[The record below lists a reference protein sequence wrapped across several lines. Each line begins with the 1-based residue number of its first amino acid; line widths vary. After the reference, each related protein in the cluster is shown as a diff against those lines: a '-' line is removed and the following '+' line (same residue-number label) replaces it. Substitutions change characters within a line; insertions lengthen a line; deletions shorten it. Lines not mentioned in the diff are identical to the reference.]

1 MELNSNFEKVSK
13 VIPIDKISKGEI
25 VRGTVRNIQP
35 YGAFVRTEDGIDG
48 LLYIEDISVARI
60 KTPAER
66 LKVGQKINVVV
77 KDIDKQKNRV
87 YFSYKEM
94 LGTWEENVKD
104 IQEKTTVRGIV
115 RETEKDKKGIFIEIK
130 PNLIKSSL
138 LYADEIELIGM
149 AEYKDG
155 LEYGQKVDVY
165 VKKIVKDK
173 KKIKLIIKQ

>member
-130 PNLIKSSL
+130 PNLI
-138 LYADEIELIGM
+138 GM